1 MASTLIELA
10 RAGHE
15 ELEVGVNRIVKLLA
29 AETKTHK
36 QKLIQQVCVCVPT
49 RALRVCVRASLRRLR
64 ERESVCV
71 SVPVCCCA
79 SAYLCQSNAPR
90 ARVLEAARRTP
101 RARVP

>member
-36 QKLIQQVCVCVPT
+36 QKLIQQVCVCVGGGGG
-49 RALRVCVRASLRRLR
+49 
-64 ERESVCV
+64 
-71 SVPVCCCA
+71 
-79 SAYLCQSNAPR
+79 
-90 ARVLEAARRTP
+90 
-101 RARVP
+101 

>member
-36 QKLIQQVCVCVPT
+36 QKLIQQVCVCVPSSACV
-49 RALRVCVRASLRRLR
+49 RAFGVRRLRQRKLCVRVRARVFVCVRM
-64 ERESVCV
+64 SV
-71 SVPVCCCA
+71 S
-79 SAYLCQSNAPR
+79 
-90 ARVLEAARRTP
+90 E
-101 RARVP
+101 

>member
-49 RALRVCVRASLRRLR
+49 RALRVCVRASRAALER
-64 ERESVCV
+64 ERKFVCV
-71 SVPVCCCA
+71 
-79 SAYLCQSNAPR
+79 R
-90 ARVLEAARRTP
+90 ARVLVCERISLSE
-101 RARVP
+101 